1 MLTGA
6 ALPEVV
12 ISCHGLRLR
21 SGRCPWPA
29 PGRCRDEGVE
39 RVPVEGGLGRAVG
52 VKPLLLVRA
61 VAPPI
66 VAVFRLLPPVVATG
80 LPVSVPPLPPPAEDV
95 PD

>member
-1 MLTGA
+1 VPQASGCVQA
-6 ALPEVV
+6 VAL
-12 ISCHGLRLR
+12 GL
-21 SGRCPWPA
+21 
-29 PGRCRDEGVE
+29 PGGGVADEGVE

-61 VAPPI
+61 VAPPL